1 MYFGE
6 VFEPEH
12 LCPND
17 NGGHRQ
23 FEYKDDTRAGAKI
36 RSEERNTDETQE
48 LCGCQSFQPKQ
59 MLRDGQKIG
68 HSAQNP
74 SQ

>member
-17 NGGHRQ
+17 NCGCGHRR
-23 FEYKDDTRAGAKI
+23 FEHEDDTCTEAKI
-36 RSEERNTDETQE
+36 RGEEGNINETQE
-48 LCGCQSFQPKQ
+48 LCSCKSFQPK
-59 MLRDGQKIG
+59 
-68 HSAQNP
+68 
-74 SQ
+74 